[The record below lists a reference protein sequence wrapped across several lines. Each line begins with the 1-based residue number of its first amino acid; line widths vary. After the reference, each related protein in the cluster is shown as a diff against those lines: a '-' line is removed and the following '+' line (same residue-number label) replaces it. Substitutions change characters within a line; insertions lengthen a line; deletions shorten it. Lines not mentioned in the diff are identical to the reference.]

1 MTLVVG
7 VTGNIASGK
16 STVAARFAEHGAV
29 LIDADVLARR
39 ALEPGTPG
47 LAAVAKQW
55 PLVIAT
61 DGSLDRAALRRI
73 VFSNPQDR
81 ERLNAIVHPEVGRLR
96 DIELAAA
103 RARGEKIVVYDVP
116 LLFEAGLEHTVD
128 VIVLVD
134 ALENVRRD
142 RLQRRGLPA
151 TEADAM
157 IAAQMPSAL
166 KRARA
171 RFVID
176 NNGDLGSLIARTD
189 SIWRTL
195 AQGTEGG

>member
-16 STVAARFAEHGAV
+16 STVAARFARHGAA

-47 LAAVAKQW
+47 LAAVSKQW
-55 PLVIAT
+55 PGVIT
-61 DGSLDRAALRRI
+61 PDGSLNRAALRRI
-73 VFSNPQDR
+73 VFGNPGER

-96 DIELAAA
+96 EIELATA
-103 RARGEKIVVYDVP
+103 RARGEKFVVYDVP
-116 LLFEAGLEHTVD
+116 LLFEAGLERTVD
-128 VIVLVD
+128 IIVLVD
-134 ALENVRRD
+134 ASEHLRRERLE
-142 RLQRRGLPA
+142 QRGLSA

-157 IAAQMPSAL
+157 IAAQMPASL

-171 RFVID
+171 HFVID
-176 NNGDLGSLIARTD
+176 NNGDRAALLERAD
-189 SIWRTL
+189 FIWNTL
-195 AQGTEGG
+195 ARGTKGG